1 MVVDEHS
8 CMQSSKNLQAK
19 VDPNKRDL
27 SLKKSLNQEKG
38 ITQSRQHK
46 CLEKGQSD
54 FIEDITSSEVM
65 LVDDLSKVNQILS
78 EIR

>member
-1 MVVDEHS
+1 
-8 CMQSSKNLQAK
+8 MQSSKNLQAK
-19 VDPNKRDL
+19 VDPSKRDL

-65 LVDDLSKVNQILS
+65 LVDDLTKVNQILG